1 MSITNDKT
9 TYATTAGIEKL
20 HSELE
25 YLKVTKRKDIAGR
38 IASAKELG
46 DLSENAEYSDA
57 KEEQGLIENRILE
70 IEEILRNV
78 QIIVKPKRPTSV
90 VIGSV
95 IEVTTDGKKSSYEI
109 VGSNESQPSVGK
121 ISNESPL
128 GKAFLGAKVD
138 DQVKVTVPKGVV
150 IYTINKIS

>member
-1 MSITNDKT
+1 MTDKT
-9 TYATTAGIEKL
+9 TYVTEEGLAKL
-20 HSELE
+20 KQELD
-25 YLKVTKRKDIAGR
+25 YLKTTKRKEIAHR

-70 IEEILRNV
+70 LEETLRHIEVIK
-78 QIIVKPKRPTSV
+78 KPKKSTTV

-95 IEVTTDGKKSSYEI
+95 IEVSNDTGKKQQFTI
-109 VGSNESQPSVGK
+109 VGSKEAAPGDGK

-128 GKAFLGAKVD
+128 GRAFLGRKLD
-138 DQVKVTVPKGVV
+138 EQVTVTVPRGTM
-150 IYTINKIS
+150 IYTISKIA